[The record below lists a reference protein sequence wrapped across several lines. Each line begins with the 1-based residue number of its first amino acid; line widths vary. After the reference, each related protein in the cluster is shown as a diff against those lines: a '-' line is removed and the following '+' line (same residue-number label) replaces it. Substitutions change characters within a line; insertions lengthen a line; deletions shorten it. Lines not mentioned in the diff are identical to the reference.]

1 MNNPIYIFAGGGTGG
16 HLFPALA
23 VADELTRLMP
33 DCRIVFACSDRDI
46 DRRVLSATPYA
57 FVVQPIHSMPRGL
70 RGWRDFTFAFHA
82 GRRLADNLLKDL
94 RPAAV
99 FGLGAF
105 AAVPVTQAA
114 ANAGVRTAL
123 MSIDATP
130 GFANRRLARKVDV
143 IFTQFEQT
151 SDAFG
156 RFASKVEPVGC
167 PVRTGLIAGD
177 IEQARKV
184 FGLRRDRKTLL
195 IMAGSLGAE
204 SINQAVAEIGADLD
218 GLADVWQILHVS
230 GPGKFEQVA
239 RADNEAIHR
248 SVMEFCERMDLAYSV
263 ADLVLCRAGAATVGE
278 LAAVAAPAVLMP
290 YPYHR
295 DRQQARNAA
304 GMVSSGAAVLVD
316 DAADP
321 PANADALRAS
331 LLEIM
336 RRQERLDAMRESAKG
351 LSRPGAAEQ
360 IARWLSGPIKT

>member
-1 MNNPIYIFAGGGTGG
+1 MTRPIYIFAGGGTGG

-23 VADELTRLMP
+23 VAEELTRLKP

-70 RGWRDFTFAFHA
+70 RGWGDFAFAYHA
-82 GRRLADNLLKDL
+82 GRRLAKTLLGDL

-114 ANAGVRTAL
+114 AHTGVRTAL

-130 GFANRRLARKVDV
+130 GLANRRLARKVDV
-143 IFTQFEQT
+143 IFTQFERT
-151 SDAFG
+151 ADAFG
-156 RFASKVEPVGC
+156 RCIAKVETVGC
-167 PVRTGLIAGD
+167 PVRHGLLAGD
-177 IEQARKV
+177 VDEARNA
-184 FGLRRDRKTLL
+184 FGLMPDRKTLL

-204 SINQAVAEIGADLD
+204 NINHAVAAIEADLD
-218 GLADVWQILHVS
+218 GLADEWQVLHVS
-230 GPGKFEQVA
+230 GPGKFGQVA
-239 RADNEAIHR
+239 RADNGAIHR
-248 SVMEFCERMDLAYSV
+248 SVMEFCERMDLAYAA

-278 LAAVAAPAVLMP
+278 LSAVAAPAVLMP

-295 DRQQARNAA
+295 DRQQDRNAA
-304 GMVSSGAAVLVD
+304 EMVSAGAAVLVD

-321 PANADALRAS
+321 AGNADALRAS

-336 RRQERLDAMRESAKG
+336 RRPERLEAMRASAKG
-351 LSRPGAAEQ
+351 LSRPGAAER
-360 IARWLSGPIKT
+360 IARWLSG